1 MTERAAAS
9 YQAAASSQAAVGS
22 ARELRVEELRAASS
36 IQEMGFEN
44 TSQVPP
50 LQRTIGQDRAMR
62 ALEVGLG
69 IDAPGFNI
77 FISGRSGTGR
87 TSIVRTLVEKVA
99 AGKPVPPDWIYLY
112 NFTNPDRPRAF
123 SLPPGQGVFFAG
135 AVEGLVNASA
145 VELRKLFES
154 PLYLEQR
161 RRLDTEAGRRKQTL
175 IAQLEKDVLAHSF
188 TLEFTPQG
196 ILTIPTSAQGKKLS
210 PKEFDE
216 LPEETRAS
224 YTSQSEG
231 VQEMLQASMLEAHKV
246 DREMADRVGQVEREM
261 AVSLL
266 SPLFLK
272 MRESPQQC
280 SRAGAP
286 PFEPLWGWLQEM
298 KEDLVAH
305 LYDWREKEGE
315 PIPKAAEISRYR
327 VNVFIDRTRQVGAPL
342 ILEMNPSY
350 YNLTGKIEFRPAF
363 GTYITDQTMIKAGAM
378 VQANGGYLVLPAQE
392 LLASPFAWEALK
404 RSLRQ
409 EQLRVENLSEFAG
422 GVPTVT
428 LRPEPI
434 PLDLTVIL
442 IGQPEHYSILYSL
455 DEDFRKLFKIRADF
469 DLEMPRNQETIADY
483 ASFLHDLA
491 VTAED
496 SLWQDGPPS
505 GSAAALEHCCGSK
518 GRAQTRS
525 MPFHAGAV
533 AALVDYGSRLAE
545 SQRKLSARFA
555 EISDVAFESYYW
567 ARRAGKDQV
576 QAEHVSRALE
586 EKAFRSRQ
594 VEDKIQESIDQGT
607 LMITLEG
614 GKVGQINGLS
624 VYASG
629 GYSFGRPSRITAR
642 TYLGEEGILHIERET
657 ELSGPIHS
665 KGVLTLA
672 GYLGGQYA
680 QEFPLSFS
688 ASITFEQLYEGVE
701 GDSASSAELYA
712 LLSSLA
718 EVPLRQDVA
727 VTGSVN
733 QYGEIQPIGG
743 VNEKV
748 EGFFAVCK
756 AKGLTGR
763 QGVMIP
769 PGNVQNLMLRDEVV
783 EAVRGGFFHVWVV
796 RTVDEG
802 IEHLTGLPAGER
814 LAEGGFTPGSA
825 HELVYRRLG
834 RFAERMKEYD
844 AG

>member
-1 MTERAAAS
+1 
-9 YQAAASSQAAVGS
+9 
-22 ARELRVEELRAASS
+22 
-36 IQEMGFEN
+36 
-44 TSQVPP
+44 
-50 LQRTIGQDRAMR
+50 
-62 ALEVGLG
+62 
-69 IDAPGFNI
+69 
-77 FISGRSGTGR
+77 
-87 TSIVRTLVEKVA
+87 
-99 AGKPVPPDWIYLY
+99 
-112 NFTNPDRPRAF
+112 
-123 SLPPGQGVFFAG
+123 
-135 AVEGLVNASA
+135 
-145 VELRKLFES
+145 
-154 PLYLEQR
+154 
-161 RRLDTEAGRRKQTL
+161 
-175 IAQLEKDVLAHSF
+175 
-188 TLEFTPQG
+188 
-196 ILTIPTSAQGKKLS
+196 
-210 PKEFDE
+210 
-216 LPEETRAS
+216 
-224 YTSQSEG
+224 
-231 VQEMLQASMLEAHKV
+231 QEMLQASMLEAHKV
-246 DREMADRVGQVEREM
+246 DREMAEAISRVEQEM
-261 AVSLL
+261 SASLL
-266 SPLFLK
+266 GPLFQK
-272 MRESPQQC
+272 MEESVPSLQ
-280 SRAGAP
+280 S
-286 PFEPLWGWLQEM
+286 LLGWLQEV
-298 KEDLVAH
+298 KKDLVSR
-305 LYDWREKEGE
+305 LNDFREKEGE

-327 VNVFIDRTRQVGAPL
+327 VNVFLDRTRQAGAPL
-342 ILEMNPSY
+342 VLEMNPSY
-350 YNLTGKIEFRPAF
+350 CNLTGKIEFRPAF
-363 GTYITDQTMIKAGAM
+363 GAFITDQTMIKAGAIA
-378 VQANGGYLVLPAQE
+378 QANGGYLVLPAQE
-392 LLASPFAWEALK
+392 LLTSPFAWEALK
-404 RSLRQ
+404 RALRQ
-409 EQLRVENLSEFAG
+409 GQLRVENVSEFAG
-422 GVPTVT
+422 SVPIVT

-442 IGQPEHYSILYSL
+442 IGQPEHYSLLYSI

-469 DLEMPRNQETIADY
+469 DLEMPRNRETIADY

-491 VTAED
+491 ATAED
-496 SLWQDGPPS
+496 ISPRQLDSPRQGVLPSEPVASLPYDREQT
-505 GSAAALEHCCGSK
+505 LE
-518 GRAQTRS
+518 GRAQARS
-525 MPFHAGAV
+525 MPFQAGAV

-555 EISDVAFESYYW
+555 EISDVAFESCYW
-567 ARRAGKDQV
+567 ARQAGKDRV

-614 GKVGQINGLS
+614 GRVGQINALS

-718 EVPLRQDVA
+718 EAPLRQDVA

-769 PGNVQNLMLRDEVV
+769 AQNAQNLMLRDEVV